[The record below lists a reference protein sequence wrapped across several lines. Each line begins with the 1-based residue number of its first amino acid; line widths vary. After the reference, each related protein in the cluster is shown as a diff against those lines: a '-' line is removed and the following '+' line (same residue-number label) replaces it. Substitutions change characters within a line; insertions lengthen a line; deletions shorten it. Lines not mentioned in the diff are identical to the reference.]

1 MHRLTSLLLA
11 VIILSICGTTQA
23 QETRLRFEL
32 PKEQRQ
38 GSPLWVAADAVSDAE
53 KIVNLEVLD
62 DPHIQGIVEKQRKA
76 LGDQPRAGMPE
87 GKPHVRTIARSECK
101 NMSGLEDDRGGWAP
115 DSSLP
120 AMASNSASILRGVV
134 REVTPGFYKGIPD
147 SLLTVDVQEVVKGA
161 APPSTIYIDYQVAH
175 FQIGPYRFC
184 NASSGYEPKPG
195 DSLVLLDYVG
205 PVDESGLLFAP
216 RLSQILFERKEG
228 GLFFRPEIKGIPEMG
243 GATTLDE
250 VTALIRREL
259 KSASREP

>member
-1 MHRLTSLLLA
+1 MQRLTSLLLA
-11 VIILSICGTTQA
+11 VTTLSICGTAQA
-23 QETRLRFEL
+23 QEARLRFEL
-32 PKEQRQ
+32 PQEQRQ
-38 GSPLWVAADAVSDAE
+38 GASLWVAAAVVSDAE

-87 GKPHVRTIARSECK
+87 GKPHVRTIARSECR

-120 AMASNSASILRGVV
+120 AMASNSASILRGAI
-134 REVTPGFYKGIPD
+134 REVTPGFYKGAPD
-147 SLLTVDVQEVVKGA
+147 SLLTVDVQEVLKGA
-161 APPSTIYIDYQVAH
+161 APSSTIYIDYQVAH

-184 NASSGYEPKPG
+184 NALSGYEPKSG

-228 GLFFRPEIKGIPEMG
+228 GLFFRPEIKEIPGMDR
-243 GATTLDE
+243 AMTLNE
-250 VTALIRREL
+250 VVALIRREL
-259 KSASREP
+259 EGGSR